1 MEQFEENILNMY
13 NFDAGE
19 RKEFNDRYQAE
30 KFKYKTALL
39 LAVFGGFVGAHH
51 FYLRRWWLGIASVL
65 FISTLIPMIA
75 GFIEAFFLKSEI
87 REKNEEIAITI
98 ANSINL
104 RRKLNRF
111 NQEAIQPA
119 PAGHNSPQAPV
130 YQAQISKV
138 TCAYCG
144 SKVLSSETECPNCGG
159 DID

>member
-1 MEQFEENILNMY
+1 MEQVAENILNMY

-19 RKEFNDRYQAE
+19 RKEFNNRYQAE
-30 KFKYKTALL
+30 KFKYKTALI

-51 FYLRRWWLGIASVL
+51 FYLKRWWLGIASIL

-87 REKNEEIAITI
+87 REKNEEIAVAI

-111 NQEAIQPA
+111 NQEEMQPA
-119 PAGHNSPQAPV
+119 VRYNSPQAPGF
-130 YQAQISKV
+130 QAQVSKV

-144 SKVLSSETECPNCGG
+144 SKVFSSETECPNCGG
-159 DID
+159 EID